1 MRLAILSDVHANP
14 IALEA
19 VLADV
24 ARRGGADRYWV
35 LGDLVSPGHDPGGV
49 LRRLTALP
57 NVEVSRGNTDRY
69 TLGDAFPHLTI
80 AQAQADPT
88 LVPRLVAAARV
99 GAWAHGYLTGAG
111 WIEWLAS
118 LPLELRATLPD
129 GTRLLGVHAA
139 PGQADGPGVEPDTS
153 GDDLRVLVSGCGAD
167 LVCVGHTH
175 RPSERR
181 VHVAT
186 GEVHVVNIGAV
197 AGLLDEPCGSYTLLD
212 ADAGGYRIAVHRV
225 GHDRAAVERARE
237 RVYLPQPGPIR

>member
-24 ARRGGADRYWV
+24 QERGGADGYWV
-35 LGDLVSPGHDPGGV
+35 LGDLVSPGYDPGGV

-57 NVEVSRGNTDRY
+57 DVRFVRGNTDRY

-80 AQAQADPT
+80 AQAQADPR

-99 GAWAHGYLTGAG
+99 GAWAHGYLTGTG
-111 WIEWLAS
+111 WIEWLAG
-118 LPLELRATLPD
+118 LQLELRETLPD

-139 PGQADGPGVEPDTS
+139 PGQDDGPGVEPGTPE
-153 GDDLRVLVSGCGAD
+153 DDLRALLEGCGAD

-181 VHVAT
+181 VRLPG
-186 GEVHVVNIGAV
+186 GEVRVVNVGAV
-197 AGLLDEPCGSYTLLD
+197 AGLIDEPGGSYALLD
-212 ADAGGYRIAVHRV
+212 AGASGYRVAVHRV
-225 GHDRAAVERARE
+225 AFDAEAVDRARQRH
-237 RVYLPQPGPIR
+237 YLPQPGPIR